1 MKIIYDNEDE
11 EFDIAT
17 NIIQI
22 RKGLE
27 TIVEGHCDDI
37 GLSYLK
43 ALLKVSREL
52 ESKLVNEDFYK
63 KNRISK

>member
-1 MKIIYDNEDE
+1 MKIIYDSEDE

-17 NIIQI
+17 DIIQI

-27 TIVEGHCDDI
+27 TIVEGYYDDI
-37 GLSYLK
+37 GLHYPK
-43 ALLKVSREL
+43 ALLKVSQKL

-63 KNRISK
+63 KNKISK